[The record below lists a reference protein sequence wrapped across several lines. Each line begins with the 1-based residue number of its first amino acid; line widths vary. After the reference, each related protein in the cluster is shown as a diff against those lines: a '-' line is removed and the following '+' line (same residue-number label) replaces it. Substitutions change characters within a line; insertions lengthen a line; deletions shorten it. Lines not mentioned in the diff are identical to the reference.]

1 MNDPTAPKK
10 FDMEKLTLGE
20 LAMVESLSGQSFAD
34 FGSAG
39 VPMGKTLAALA
50 MMAKRRAGDPKFQF
64 GDALAIPMDEAM
76 ALIGMDDAKVPDAGD
91 DDSDDDGE
99 AAAKAIEAEI
109 ADPTKSA
116 KPKSPPS
123 A

>member
-1 MNDPTAPKK
+1 MTDTLAPKK
-10 FDMEKLTLGE
+10 FDMKKLTLGE

-34 FGSAG
+34 FGDAG

-76 ALIGMDDAKVPDAGD
+76 TLIGMDDDEEASKDTDEEDDPDD
-91 DDSDDDGE
+91 VE
-99 AAAKAIEAEI
+99 AAIEG
-109 ADPTKSA
+109 PTKSP
-116 KPKSPPS
+116 KPKSLTS